1 MMLGVILAAG
11 RGTRLAPY
19 TDAVNKEMLPVA
31 DIPIIEYNVRY
42 LADSGV
48 KKVLVVVSENKE
60 QVIHYL
66 RDGKRFG
73 VNLAYVFQDVRNGA
87 GTAKAVEVVKPWVDD
102 SFIVVYGDSFFH
114 PGDFVKRL
122 LEFHRSSN
130 AVATVGLHEAESPER
145 FGVVLL
151 GKNNR
156 VVDVVEKPSAK
167 QVRALMRKGKILANS
182 GPLVFENKI
191 FEYILRTKPA
201 PNGEYQIT
209 DTIKLMGSDGLN
221 VCGFKIPNSVF
232 WRDIGTPE
240 ARLQADSYML
250 RKRLTASKD
259 LRGVCP

>member
-1 MMLGVILAAG
+1 MLGVILAAG

-42 LADSGV
+42 LAESGIDRI
-48 KKVLVVVSENKE
+48 LVVISDNKD

-102 SFIVVYGDSFFH
+102 SFIVMYGDSFFY
-114 PGDFVKRL
+114 PGSFVKKF
-122 LEFHRSSN
+122 LEFHRSSE
-130 AVATVGLHEAESPER
+130 AVVTIGLHEVDSPER

-151 GKNNR
+151 SKGNR
-156 VVDVVEKPSAK
+156 VAEVIEKPNAK
-167 QVRALMRKGKILANS
+167 QVKALLRKGQVLANS
-182 GPLVFENKI
+182 GPIAFENI
-191 FEYILRTKPA
+191 VFEYILKTKPA

-209 DTIKLMGSDGLN
+209 DTIKLMSSEGLN
-221 VCGFKIPNSVF
+221 IRGFKIPNSVF

-240 ARLQADSYML
+240 SRLQADSFML
-250 RKRLTASKD
+250 RKKTRMSFKVPA
-259 LRGVCP
+259 